1 MSITA
6 KSLKEILQVF
16 KDFDITD
23 VKFKTGE
30 LELECRFV
38 NSKTTQPNKVPKT
51 PLFPEAKY
59 SNAIQS
65 FHLNYAMQSSIFK
78 SMTLII
84 YFYLTF

>member
-65 FHLNYAMQSSIFK
+65 DVTEEELQALGFAGVNKNIGSAK
-78 SMTLII
+78 
-84 YFYLTF
+84 